1 MSKAPYK
8 AFHSSNPCIK
18 PLIPFLA
25 KSQQATS
32 SGNLN
37 SFTEPRG
44 GHDEYIDYLGPIV
57 ARGPSTIIHCS
68 KLIRFCRNKTGLAI
82 LTLAVLRANVDE
94 CLQDQQSPTY

>member
-44 GHDEYIDYLGPIV
+44 GTMNTLIIWVRSSLE
-57 ARGPSTIIHCS
+57 ARR
-68 KLIRFCRNKTGLAI
+68 L
-82 LTLAVLRANVDE
+82 
-94 CLQDQQSPTY
+94 

>member
-1 MSKAPYK
+1 MSKALTK

-32 SGNLN
+32 SGNSILSPN
-37 SFTEPRG
+37 PG
-44 GHDEYIDYLGPIV
+44 GHDEYIDYLGPII